1 MPPSRSTVE
10 EQRGQ
15 RKQDMSQ
22 LKLATI
28 IITGIVVLAGLGG
41 AIVFLGVRGLIDAA
55 EEELQNEL
63 SEAPPPSLAQATW
76 VVDDIETLADF
87 GYRKIDTVAHANAGD
102 FIQFRLEDL
111 GYEVEIQ
118 NFTTELC

>member
-1 MPPSRSTVE
+1 ME
-10 EQRGQ
+10 EQSAQVSAGQ
-15 RKQDMSQ
+15 VF
-22 LKLATI
+22 TI

-41 AIVFLGVRGLIDAA
+41 VVIFSFKGLVESF
-55 EEELQNEL
+55 EEEMQDGFAN
-63 SEAPPPSLAQATW
+63 SSPPSYPITTR
-76 VVDDIETLADF
+76 VVDDIETLANF

-118 NFTTELC
+118 NFTTELCEN